1 MESRAFWIEQPLR
14 GALRRTRL
22 PPLHAGQLRIRALY
36 SGISRGTETLVFR
49 GEVPAAEYSRMRAPF
64 QAGDFP
70 GPVKYGYMMV
80 GEVVA
85 GSEARLGQ
93 TVFCLHPHEEYFD
106 IPEEAAFEVPQTVPA
121 ARAVLAAN
129 METAINGCWDAG
141 ILPGDRVM
149 IIGAGVIGLLTGWLC
164 ARVPGTEVIIVDLDA
179 AKEGIAHLLGLKFS
193 TDAETCAPVDTII
206 HASGSPAGLR
216 SALAVARDGGTII
229 EMSWYGTR
237 EVALPLGAAFHSR
250 RLTLRSSQ
258 VGQIP
263 PGRLPHWTHGRRLEL
278 ALRLL
283 DDQRLDHLINAEA
296 DFEQLPKVLT
306 ELAGKPSDILCQR
319 IRYSNTNHVNA
330 H

>member
-14 GALRRTRL
+14 GALRRA
-22 PPLHAGQLRIRALY
+22 PLSPLSSGQLRVRALY
-36 SGISRGTETLVFR
+36 SGVSRGTETLVFR
-49 GEVPAAEYSRMRAPF
+49 GEVPVSEFSRMRAPF

-93 TVFCLHPHEEYFD
+93 VVFCLHPHEDYFN
-106 IPEEAAFEVPQTVPA
+106 IPEEAAFPVPETVPA
-121 ARAVLAAN
+121 SRAILAAN
-129 METAINGCWDAG
+129 VETAVNGCWDAG

-164 ARVPGTEVIIVDLDA
+164 ARIPGTEVIIVDLDP
-179 AKEGIAHLLGLKFS
+179 AKARIAQLLGLTFANS
-193 TDAETCAPVDTII
+193 VEACAPVDTIV
-206 HASGSPAGLR
+206 HASGSAAGLR
-216 SALAVARDGGTII
+216 SALAVAREGATIV

-237 EVALPLGAAFHSR
+237 EVTLPLGGAFHSR

-263 PGRLPHWTHGRRLEL
+263 PGRLPQWTHGRRLEL

-283 DDQRLDHLINAEA
+283 DDSRLDHLINAEA
-296 DFEQLPKVLT
+296 DFEQLPEVLT
-306 ELAGKPSDILCQR
+306 ELAEKPSDILCQR
-319 IRYSNTNHVNA
+319 IRYPLDG
-330 H
+330 